1 MLPIENDYETKCL
14 CILVIDTSGSMNA
27 NNVIAELND
36 SLNRFKEVIM
46 QDCVTKSMLE
56 LGIITFDSDVKMIQQ
71 PDKLTNIEIP
81 RLRAQGFSLLVP
93 AIEEAQKLV
102 EKREEHY
109 KIRGIPYY
117 RPRIIVIT
125 DGAHLDKGQDIARIA
140 SKIKSDV
147 VNQYYCF
154 DLIDIG
160 DMQNSVLSTF
170 ETKEMSI
177 LRMPINKIKFEELFA
192 LSKLQIEA
200 DFEPTPYPYDQSYL
214 ECSSNWMDIFTLEN
228 I

>member
-36 SLNRFKEVIM
+36 SLNRFKDVIM

-56 LGIITFDSDVKMIQQ
+56 LGIITFDSDVKVIQQ

-93 AIEEAQKLV
+93 AIEETQKLV
-102 EKREEHY
+102 EKREEYY
-109 KIRGIPYY
+109 KIRAIPYY
-117 RPRIIVIT
+117 KPRIIVIT
-125 DGAHLDKGQDIARIA
+125 NGAHLDKGQDVARIT

-147 VNQYYCF
+147 ANKCYCF

-160 DMQNSVLSTF
+160 DMQNSVLSTL

-177 LRMPINKIKFEELFA
+177 LRMPINKIKFEEFFA
-192 LSKLQIEA
+192 LSKLLMEE
-200 DFEPTPYPYDQSYL
+200 DFEPTPNPYDQSYL
-214 ECSSNWMDIFTLEN
+214 ECSSNWMNITLEN

>member
-14 CILVIDTSGSMNA
+14 CILVLDTSGSMNA
-27 NNVIAELND
+27 NNAIAELND

-56 LGIITFDSDVKMIQQ
+56 LGVITFDSDVKVIQQ
-71 PDKLTNIEIP
+71 PDKLTNIEMP
-81 RLRAQGFSLLVP
+81 RLRAQGCSLLVP

-109 KIRGIPYY
+109 KIRAIPYY
-117 RPRIIVIT
+117 KPRIIVIT
-125 DGAHLDKGQDIARIA
+125 DGAHLDTGQDIARIA

-147 VNQYYCF
+147 ANKCYCF

-160 DMQNSVLSTF
+160 DMQNSVLSTL
-170 ETKEMSI
+170 ETKEMPT
-177 LRMPINKIKFEELFA
+177 LRMPINKIKFEEFFA
-192 LSKLQIEA
+192 LSKLLMEA
-200 DFEPTPYPYDQSYL
+200 DFEPTPNPYDQSEL
-214 ECSSNWMDIFTLEN
+214 ESSFN
-228 I
+228 